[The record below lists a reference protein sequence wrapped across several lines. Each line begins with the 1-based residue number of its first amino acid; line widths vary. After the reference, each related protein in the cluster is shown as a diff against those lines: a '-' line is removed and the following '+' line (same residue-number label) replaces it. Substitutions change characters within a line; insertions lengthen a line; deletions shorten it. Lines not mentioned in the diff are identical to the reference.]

1 MYPYPVLLGLTIYD
15 LLLCLGIV
23 LCFVLFAHFADKYK
37 IKRSIQNFA
46 IICGVVAV
54 VLGYGS
60 AVLFQAFYNIETLG
74 RFEITE
80 STGATFYGGLVGG
93 VAVFLILY
101 FGIGAFRCDKGEL
114 APAFFPIANCAVSG
128 IALAHSLGRIGCL
141 TAGCCHGA
149 LTDAWYGIEMH
160 GDLGFAKYVP
170 VQLFEAMFLAAL
182 FVCLILRA
190 RAKKGYV
197 LPIYLIA
204 YGVWRF
210 FAEFLRRDYRGTTIV
225 SSLTPS
231 QLTAVIL
238 VAVGVAVIFLERYLN
253 RYFASREG
261 VEAREALDE

>member
-1 MYPYPVLLGLTIYD
+1 MYPYPVFLGLTIYD
-15 LLLCLGIV
+15 LLLCAGIV
-23 LCFVLFAHFADKYK
+23 LCFVLFGHFADKYR

-46 IICGVVAV
+46 IMCGVAAV

-60 AVLFQAFYNIETLG
+60 AVLFQAFYNIGTLG

-80 STGATFYGGLVGG
+80 STGATFYGGLIGG
-93 VAVFLILY
+93 VAVFLALY
-101 FGIGAFRCDKGEL
+101 FGLGALRRDKREL

-141 TAGCCHGA
+141 TSGCCHGD

-160 GDLGFAKYVP
+160 GNFGFAKYVP
-170 VQLFEAMFLAAL
+170 VQLFEAIFLAAL
-182 FVCLILRA
+182 FVCLVLRA

-225 SSLTPS
+225 SYLSPS
-231 QLTAVIL
+231 QLTAIIL
-238 VAVGVAVIFLERYLN
+238 VGVGVGVIFLERYLN
-253 RYFASREG
+253 KYFASRE
-261 VEAREALDE
+261 VNDSTEAVHK